1 MSEQVPK
8 IITTPPGPRTKAI
21 LAKLDAILY
30 PGLAKDLGPFIIKS
44 KSGWQIEDVDGN
56 VYLDMLS
63 AMASVPLG
71 SARPDLIEAAVSGL
85 RRYGNEDA
93 HYLAHEAVL
102 PLAEALIRI
111 APGDLSRVDIAL
123 NGTEAVETAI
133 RFMRRATGRPIV
145 IGFMGGYHGEAGTAG
160 AVGAETSDL
169 SFGYRALMP
178 GYVHVPYP
186 NPYRTPF
193 TARPGGTG
201 DGTVDYIRDHLIFH
215 AVDPREVAGVLI
227 EPVMGSGGCV
237 APPDAFWPALM
248 DLCREHDWLLC
259 VDEVKTG
266 FGRTGSMF
274 AVQRWGVEP
283 DLMCLGKAMG
293 GGVMPIG
300 AVLGT
305 ERAMASFD
313 DVSTGST
320 WSWLPGACAATLATI
335 EVFDREP
342 ILEGVR
348 ALEEAARSALLPLV
362 ERYTSVGDVRVVGCF
377 IAIEFVKDT
386 ITKERDPDLLHRVA
400 AGCIRRGL
408 LGDASTTSF
417 NLQPSLVMPVELMER
432 AGEIV
437 DEAIAEAVEA
447 G

>member
-1 MSEQVPK
+1 
-8 IITTPPGPRTKAI
+8 
-21 LAKLDAILY
+21 
-30 PGLAKDLGPFIIKS
+30 
-44 KSGWQIEDVDGN
+44 
-56 VYLDMLS
+56 
-63 AMASVPLG
+63 
-71 SARPDLIEAAVSGL
+71 
-85 RRYGNEDA
+85 
-93 HYLAHEAVL
+93 
-102 PLAEALIRI
+102 
-111 APGDLSRVDIAL
+111 
-123 NGTEAVETAI
+123 
-133 RFMRRATGRPIV
+133 MRRATGRPIV

-160 AVGAETSDL
+160 AVGAEASDL

-178 GYVHVPYP
+178 GFVHVPYP
-186 NPYRTPF
+186 NAYRTPF

-237 APPDAFWPALM
+237 APPDAFWPALV
-248 DLCREHDWLLC
+248 DLCREHEWLLC

-274 AVQRWGVEP
+274 AVDRWGVEP

-305 ERAMASFD
+305 ERAMGSFD

-320 WSWLPGACAATLATI
+320 WSWLPAACAAAIATI
-335 EVFDREP
+335 ELFEREP

-348 ALEEAARSALLPLV
+348 ELEEAARTSLLPLQ
-362 ERYTSVGDVRVVGCF
+362 ERYEPIGDVRVVGCF
-377 IAIEFVKDT
+377 IAIEFVKDRT
-386 ITKERDPDLLHRVA
+386 TKERDPELMQRVA
-400 AGCIRRGL
+400 EACIRRGL

-417 NLQPSLVMPVELMER
+417 NLQPSLVMPPELMQR
-432 AGEIV
+432 AAEIV
-437 DEAIAEAVEA
+437 DEAIAEAIGA
-447 G
+447 DA

>member
-1 MSEQVPK
+1 
-8 IITTPPGPRTKAI
+8 
-21 LAKLDAILY
+21 
-30 PGLAKDLGPFIIKS
+30 
-44 KSGWQIEDVDGN
+44 
-56 VYLDMLS
+56 MLS

-71 SARPDLIEAAVSGL
+71 AARPDLIQAVVSAL
-85 RRYGNEDA
+85 ERYGNEDA
-93 HYLAHEAVL
+93 HYLAHEYVL
-102 PLAEALIRI
+102 PLAEALVRI
-111 APGDLSRVDIAL
+111 APAGLSRVDIAL

-145 IGFMGGYHGEAGTAG
+145 IGFMGAYHGEAGTAG
-160 AVGAETSDL
+160 AAGAETSDL

-178 GYVHVPYP
+178 GFVHVPYP

-193 TARPGGTG
+193 RARPGGTS
-201 DGTVDYIRDHLIFH
+201 DGTIDYIRDHLIFH

-237 APPDAFWPALM
+237 APPDEFWPALV
-248 DLCREHDWLLC
+248 DLCHEHDWLLC

-274 AVQRWGVEP
+274 AVERWGVKP

-293 GGVMPIG
+293 GGIMPIG

-305 ERAMASFD
+305 ERAIGSFD

-320 WSWLPGACAATLATI
+320 WSWLPAACAAAIATI
-335 EVFDREP
+335 EAFERES
-342 ILEGVR
+342 ILENVR
-348 ALEEAARSALLPLV
+348 ALEQAASAALLPLV
-362 ERYTSVGDVRVVGCF
+362 DRYASVGDVRVVGCF
-377 IAIEFVKDT
+377 IAIEFVKDRT
-386 ITKERDPDLLHRVA
+386 TKERDPDLMHRVD

-408 LGDASTTSF
+408 LADASTTSL
-417 NLQPSLVMPVELMER
+417 NLQPSLVMPVELMAR

-447 G
+447 RA

>member
-1 MSEQVPK
+1 
-8 IITTPPGPRTKAI
+8 
-21 LAKLDAILY
+21 
-30 PGLAKDLGPFIIKS
+30 
-44 KSGWQIEDVDGN
+44 
-56 VYLDMLS
+56 
-63 AMASVPLG
+63 
-71 SARPDLIEAAVSGL
+71 
-85 RRYGNEDA
+85 
-93 HYLAHEAVL
+93 
-102 PLAEALIRI
+102 
-111 APGDLSRVDIAL
+111 
-123 NGTEAVETAI
+123 
-133 RFMRRATGRPIV
+133 
-145 IGFMGGYHGEAGTAG
+145 
-160 AVGAETSDL
+160 
-169 SFGYRALMP
+169 
-178 GYVHVPYP
+178 
-186 NPYRTPF
+186 
-193 TARPGGTG
+193 
-201 DGTVDYIRDHLIFH
+201 
-215 AVDPREVAGVLI
+215 
-227 EPVMGSGGCV
+227 
-237 APPDAFWPALM
+237 M

>member
-8 IITTPPGPRTKAI
+8 IVTTPPGPRTQEI
-21 LAKLDAILY
+21 MAKLDAILY

-71 SARPDLIEAAVSGL
+71 SARPDLIEAAVSDL
-85 RRYGNEDA
+85 QRYGNEDA
-93 HYLAHEAVL
+93 HYLAHEVVL

-237 APPDAFWPALM
+237 APPDAFWPALV

-320 WSWLPGACAATLATI
+320 WSWLPGACAAALATI
-335 EVFDREP
+335 EVFEREP

-348 ALEEAARSALLPLV
+348 ALEEAARTALLPLV
-362 ERYTSVGDVRVVGCF
+362 ERYASVGDVRVVGCF

-386 ITKERDPDLLHRVA
+386 ITKERDPDLMHRVA
-400 AGCIRRGL
+400 EGCIRRGL

-437 DEAIAEAVEA
+437 DEAIAEAVA